1 MTSKSRE
8 DSRWTRLAMI
18 VGVCV
23 AVTVAMLFLHSRARF
38 ITEAEEAARDWRLR
52 FGRQAAMDPRLV
64 FVGIGKPSYRDDI
77 REEETVGH
85 PMLQQLRGNFPWT
98 REVWAEFI
106 ERLVTAGAKVVVLDI
121 VFASEGVGDAKL
133 AAMLAKYPDRVV
145 IGWNASEPDEVGSK
159 SVNLMLPSQSI
170 LPNEGLPSAASDPR
184 IGFVSIWAE
193 QDGKVRKGYYRPTLA
208 DIRSKF
214 TGEATDYGKEVVME
228 TLSARTLRLMGEADK
243 LPAPGEYPLVR
254 FAGPPGAFRQIPL
267 WHVLFPR
274 IWKDNFQDGAVFKDK
289 VILVGPTA
297 NIFQDKHETPFRNPS
312 STMLGPEVHLNLMN
326 AALSRSY
333 LRDASSRADH
343 LLIVLAGGV
352 ALGLA
357 LFTRR
362 AFLRTFIASL
372 IAAAFLW
379 AVFWAYEHQSV
390 YLLAVAPV
398 VTLLLASVLT
408 LGIDFILENLGRM
421 KLKAT
426 MAFYFSPKVMEAV
439 LANPGS
445 MDAKAA
451 QVTLLLTDL
460 RNSTPLAEKLGP
472 TGMFGLL
479 NQVFEAETTAVMGQD
494 GSLEHFLGDQF
505 LTYWGA
511 PQPQPD
517 GPNQALRAAMDLI
530 KSMEAVKAAQPS
542 EVQALFGYGVAIHC
556 GSVLVGNKGSS
567 KRLDYGLV
575 GDTVNEAARIESLT
589 KYYGV
594 TLLVSRECFALLTN
608 PAPHRLL
615 DRVIVKGKSTPV
627 ELFEIENPRT
637 PPNYAELV
645 REWDAAFADYTAGKF
660 AEARPV
666 FAKLAEQFNDGP
678 SKLMIHRCDELTS
691 HPPTDWKGV
700 WKMESK

>member
-8 DSRWTRLAMI
+8 DNRWVRLAMI
-18 VGVCV
+18 VAVCV

-38 ITEAEEAARDWRLR
+38 ITETEDASRDMRLR
-52 FGRQAAMDPRLV
+52 FGRQAPMDPRLV

-77 REEETVGH
+77 REEETTRD
-85 PMLQQLRGNFPWT
+85 PILKQLRGNFPWT

-106 ERLVTAGAKVVVLDI
+106 ERLMSAGAKVVVLDI
-121 VFASEGVGDAKL
+121 VFATEGVGDAKL
-133 AAMLAKYPDRVV
+133 AAVLAKYPNKVV

-159 SVNLMLPSQSI
+159 SVNLLLPSQSI
-170 LPNEGLPSAASDPR
+170 LPNEGLASAASDPR

-208 DIRSKF
+208 DIRSKLN
-214 TGEATDYGKEVVME
+214 GEATDYGQDVVME
-228 TLSARTLRLMGEADK
+228 TLSARALRLMGETDK

-267 WHVLFPR
+267 WHILFPR
-274 IWKDNFQDGAVFKDK
+274 MWKDNFQSGAVFKDK

-297 NIFQDKHETPFRNPS
+297 NIFQDKHETPFRNPA

-326 AALSRSY
+326 AALTGSY
-333 LRDASSRADH
+333 LRDATSLADH
-343 LLIVLAGGV
+343 LLILLGG
-352 ALGLA
+352 GLA
-357 LFTRR
+357 LGMALVTRR
-362 AFLRTFIASL
+362 AFLRTFIATA

-379 AVFWAYEHQSV
+379 AVFWAYQRQNV

-445 MDAKAA
+445 MDAKSAE
-451 QVTLLLTDL
+451 VTLLLTDL

-472 TGMFGLL
+472 AGMFGLL
-479 NQVFEAETTAVMGQD
+479 NHVFEAETTAVMAQD

-517 GPNQALRAAMDLI
+517 GPNQALRAAINLI
-530 KSMEAVKAAQPS
+530 KSMEEVKATQPL
-542 EVQALFGYGVAIHC
+542 EVQELFGYGVAIHC

-589 KYYGV
+589 KYYHV
-594 TLLVSRECFALLTN
+594 TLLVSRECFAQLTN
-608 PAPHRLL
+608 PGTHRLL
-615 DRVIVKGKSTPV
+615 DRTIVKGKSKPV

-637 PPNYAELV
+637 PPNYGELV
-645 REWDAAFADYTAGKF
+645 RAWDAAFADYTAGKF
-660 AEARPV
+660 AEARPI
-666 FAKLAEQFNDGP
+666 FAKLAEQFDDGP
-678 SKLMIHRCDELTS
+678 SKVMMHRCDELVA
-691 HPPTDWKGV
+691 HPPTDWNGV